1 MYQRLRLL
9 AWVAVFVPG
18 LANAQAPS
26 LVTQKDL
33 PACRTIEEGKLFAQA
48 VEMRHLDTFRSLL
61 DSDRCTIWKKGT
73 RIYLDQSV
81 EGCGLTRIRGI
92 CEAVYAFTDKD
103 NPQVF
108 IAPLDEAWTRRQV
121 PSLSTEA
128 LHVML
133 AKLQEPQDSADSVV
147 PLPRRRPSHK
157 PKERWF
163 GQTLADK
170 LAKIFRSAPANASG
184 RQRTSYA
191 SPE

>member
-1 MYQRLRLL
+1 MYQRLHLL
-9 AWVAVFVPG
+9 AWMAVFLPG

-33 PACRTIEEGKLFAQA
+33 PACRTIEDGRLFAQA
-48 VEMRHLDTFRSLL
+48 VETRQLDTFRSLL

-73 RIYLDQSV
+73 TIYLDQSV

-92 CEAVYAFTDKD
+92 CEAVYAFTDRN

-108 IAPLDEAWTRRQV
+108 IAPLDETWTRRQV
-121 PSLSTEA
+121 PASSSEA
-128 LHVML
+128 LHVMM
-133 AKLQEPQDSADSVV
+133 ARLQDPDGADTVV
-147 PLPRRRPSHK
+147 PLPRRRPSVK

-163 GQTLADK
+163 GQTLAEK
-170 LAKIFRSAPANASG
+170 LAKIFRSTPTTAAS

-191 SPE
+191 PP